1 LLPAPWGPLASGF
14 GLYAVFLLGG
24 GMAISLLVNDPRFRQ
39 MYRLVDAP
47 GVSGIFARRDE
58 P

>member
-1 LLPAPWGPLASGF
+1 VQVNIIGETADGKWITNFTGTT
-14 GLYAVFLLGG
+14 
-24 GMAISLLVNDPRFRQ
+24 LLVNDPRFRQ
-39 MYRLVDAP
+39 MYRLVDAS